1 LEDIGKRLLELADVR
16 AGYGVTTV
24 LRGFNLAV
32 GDREIITVL
41 GRNGAGKTT
50 LLRAIMGIVQLRSG
64 SIRLEG
70 QDISRLRT
78 HERAQRGIAY
88 VPQGR
93 LVFPG
98 LSVLDNLR
106 VASYGTLQ
114 RDRSEALGQ
123 MFADFPVLGEKRR
136 ARAGTLSGG
145 QQQML
150 ALARALMT
158 NPRVL
163 LLDEPSEG
171 IQPSIVD
178 QIADTVRTMHQKRA
192 ISVVLVEQNLD
203 FVARLATRAY
213 VVDKGQIVGEFPA
226 NEILKNKELQREYMG
241 V

>member
-1 LEDIGKRLLELADVR
+1 MLEIADVR
-16 AGYGVTTV
+16 AGYGATTV
-24 LRGFNLAV
+24 LRGFDLTV

-50 LLRAIMGIVQLRSG
+50 LLRAIMGLIQLQSG
-64 SIRLEG
+64 SMRFEG

-106 VASYGTLQ
+106 AASYGTRQ
-114 RDRSEALGQ
+114 RHGSEALGR
-123 MFADFPVLGEKRR
+123 MFADFPVLAEKRR
-136 ARAGTLSGG
+136 ARAGSLSGG

-158 NPRVL
+158 NPRLL

-178 QIADTVRTMHQKRA
+178 QIADTVRALHEKRA

-213 VVDKGQIVGEFPA
+213 VVDKGQVVGEFPA
-226 NEILKNKELQREYMG
+226 SEILDNKQLQREYMG

>member
-1 LEDIGKRLLELADVR
+1 
-16 AGYGVTTV
+16 V

-50 LLRAIMGIVQLRSG
+50 LLRAIMGIVQLQSG
-64 SIRLEG
+64 NIRLEG

-114 RDRSEALGQ
+114 RDGSEALARV
-123 MFADFPVLGEKRR
+123 FADFPVLAEKRR

-178 QIADTVRTMHQKRA
+178 QIADTVRAIHQERT

-203 FVARLATRAY
+203 FVATLATRAY
-213 VVDKGQIVGEFPA
+213 VVDKGQVVGEFPA
-226 NEILKNKELQREYMG
+226 NEILNNKELQREYMG

>member
-1 LEDIGKRLLELADVR
+1 LLELADVR
-16 AGYGVTTV
+16 AGYGATTV
-24 LRGFNLAV
+24 LRGFDLTV

-50 LLRAIMGIVQLRSG
+50 LLRAIMGIVQLQSG
-64 SIRLEG
+64 IVRFEG

-93 LVFPG
+93 MVFPG

-106 VASYGTLQ
+106 AASYGTRQ
-114 RDRSEALGQ
+114 RNASEALGR
-123 MFADFPVLGEKRR
+123 MFADFPVLAEKRR
-136 ARAGTLSGG
+136 ARAGSLSGG

-158 NPRVL
+158 NPRLL

-178 QIADTVRTMHQKRA
+178 QIADTVRAIHERCA

-203 FVARLATRAY
+203 FVAKLARRAY
-213 VVDKGQIVGEFPA
+213 VVDKGQVVGEFPA
-226 NEILKNKELQREYMG
+226 NEILDNKQLQREYMG

>member
-1 LEDIGKRLLELADVR
+1 MLEIADVR
-16 AGYGVTTV
+16 AGYGATTV
-24 LRGFNLAV
+24 LRGFDLTV

-50 LLRAIMGIVQLRSG
+50 LLRAIMGLVQLQSG
-64 SIRLEG
+64 SMRFEG

-106 VASYGTLQ
+106 AASYGTRQ
-114 RDRSEALGQ
+114 RNGSEALGR
-123 MFADFPVLGEKRR
+123 MFADFPVLAEKRR
-136 ARAGTLSGG
+136 ARAGSLSGG

-158 NPRVL
+158 NPRLL

-178 QIADTVRTMHQKRA
+178 QIADTVLAIHEKRA

-213 VVDKGQIVGEFPA
+213 VVDKGQVVGEFPA
-226 NEILKNKELQREYMG
+226 REILDNKQLQREYMG

>member
-1 LEDIGKRLLELADVR
+1 LLKLRGVR
-16 AGYGVTTV
+16 AGYGATTV
-24 LRGFNLAV
+24 LRGLDLTVAN
-32 GDREIITVL
+32 REIITVL

-50 LLRAIMGIVQLRSG
+50 LLRAIMGIVPLQSG
-64 SIRLEG
+64 SVWFEG

-93 LVFPG
+93 LVFPA

-106 VASYGTLQ
+106 AASYGTRQ
-114 RDRSEALGQ
+114 RNGSDALDR
-123 MFADFPVLGEKRR
+123 MFADFPILAEKRR
-136 ARAGTLSGG
+136 ARAGSLSGG

-150 ALARALMT
+150 ALARALIT
-158 NPRVL
+158 NPRLL

-178 QIADTVRTMHQKRA
+178 QIADTVRTMHEKRG

-213 VVDKGQIVGEFPA
+213 IVDKGQIVGEFPA
-226 NEILKNKELQREYMG
+226 SEILDNKALQREYMG

>member
-1 LEDIGKRLLELADVR
+1 LFEIADVR

-24 LRGFNLAV
+24 LRGLSLTV

-50 LLRAIMGIVQLRSG
+50 LLRTIMGMVQLHSG
-64 SIRLEG
+64 SIRFEG

-106 VASYGTLQ
+106 VASYGTGQ
-114 RDRSEALGQ
+114 RDGSEALGQ
-123 MFADFPVLGEKRR
+123 MFADFPVLAEKRR
-136 ARAGTLSGG
+136 ARAGSLSGG

-158 NPRVL
+158 NPRLL

-178 QIADTVRTMHQKRA
+178 QIADTVRALHEKRA

-213 VVDKGQIVGEFPA
+213 VVDKGQVVGEFPA
-226 NEILKNKELQREYMG
+226 NEILDNKQLQREYMG